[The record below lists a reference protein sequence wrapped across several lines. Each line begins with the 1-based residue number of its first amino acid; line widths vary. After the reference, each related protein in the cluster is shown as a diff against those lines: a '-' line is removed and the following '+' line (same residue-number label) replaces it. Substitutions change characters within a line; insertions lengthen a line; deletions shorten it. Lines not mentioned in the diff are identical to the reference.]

1 MLSNWARELK
11 KWCPTVRVLVLHAAG
26 DAMRAG
32 RSRAALLAL
41 AVQEKCVVVLT
52 SFGCLRNKTD
62 LLAPIQWSG
71 VALDEGHRIRNPHAE
86 VSIAARS
93 LRTPHRYLLTG
104 APLQNSLLELWALFD
119 WIMPGKLGSRFAFDE
134 MFSIPIKQGGCVCAG
149 TCAPPRWRRR
159 AGAAALAPRDSFR
172 VHGSVLTPRL
182 LPFSV
187 FVLSF
192 SPPAGTRMQQQ
203 WPARW
208 HASAA
213 SR

>member
-1 MLSNWARELK
+1 
-11 KWCPTVRVLVLHAAG
+11 
-26 DAMRAG
+26 MRAG

-149 TCAPPRWRRR
+149 TCAPPRWRRGIHSACTALCSLLVSCPFLSSFFLSLLRQVHECNSSGLRGGTPALRR
-159 AGAAALAPRDSFR
+159 AEADSRPLPPSSPQARGGARQGIAAQDGGNP
-172 VHGSVLTPRL
+172 L
-182 LPFSV
+182 LP
-187 FVLSF
+187 
-192 SPPAGTRMQQQ
+192 P
-203 WPARW
+203 
-208 HASAA
+208 H
-213 SR
+213 